1 MAPALQAA
9 RNLIGDNGGVSPQV
23 HVLTDLRK
31 SDWGAEPDTVSAI
44 AALEKAEATI
54 RIVQVVDSA
63 DPNVAITV
71 LDTDTSS
78 VAVGVPFRLNLT
90 FHNFGNTQS
99 TGLRA
104 TVLLNGEP
112 LPIRILVPDIEAN
125 SDMVLAHDITFDAPG
140 LQDVEVRLEEDALQA
155 DNRRFVSVEVT
166 ENRRVLV
173 VDDGARQSDSRYVSL
188 AISDPE
194 LTGVAAEVRTGD
206 ALTSTKLAD
215 YDSIYLLDVGELPAD
230 AVEALRRYVMEGGGI
245 AWFPAD
251 QSTPAWYNA
260 LAEGSEPLFPVQ
272 LTTIHS
278 ETDSTGDG
286 NAFQVPAFE
295 QHPIFLAY
303 NDPESALADTLQFRQ
318 WYLASEDSLIPD
330 AQVPVSYT
338 HLTLP
343 TILLV

>member
-1 MAPALQAA
+1 MC
-9 RNLIGDNGGVSPQV
+9 
-23 HVLTDLRK
+23 
-31 SDWGAEPDTVSAI
+31 
-44 AALEKAEATI
+44 I
-54 RIVQVVDSA
+54 RD
-63 DPNVAITV
+63 
-71 LDTDTSS
+71 
-78 VAVGVPFRLNLT
+78 R
-90 FHNFGNTQS
+90 
-99 TGLRA
+99 
-104 TVLLNGEP
+104 LNGEP

-330 AQVPVSYT
+330 AQVLARMTDGSPVIFEHELGAGRVLTFLTTAGGSREWNNWPVADTPGYVVMHLLIQQYLQKPSLSVCLLYT
-338 HLTLP
+338 SP
-343 TILLV
+343 SPRDS